1 MISYLRFSSRIS
13 KVCALIA
20 AALIFPVL
28 AHGGT
33 DYGNGNGGQNDGKQ
47 NGHDKVV
54 TVPDAGPGIA
64 LLAATIGTVLL
75 FSLRRS
81 ARRSA

>member
-1 MISYLRFSSRIS
+1 MISYLQFSSRIG

-28 AHGGT
+28 AHAGT
-33 DYGNGNGGQNDGKQ
+33 DHGNGNGGQNNGNQ
-47 NGHDKVV
+47 NGHNKAA
-54 TVPDAGPGIA
+54 TVPDTGPGIV
-64 LLAATIGTVLL
+64 LLAAPVGTVLL

-81 ARRSA
+81 SRKSA